1 MILFLNKFVK
11 IFLDLTLPKVQSL
24 MTSQLDLL
32 EMGQLLLKNTPSIT
46 SGTVPDDMKVARI
59 NSLYKKVVKLM
70 VELQTC

>member
-1 MILFLNKFVK
+1 
-11 IFLDLTLPKVQSL
+11 

-32 EMGQLLLKNTPSIT
+32 QMGQLLLKNTPSIT